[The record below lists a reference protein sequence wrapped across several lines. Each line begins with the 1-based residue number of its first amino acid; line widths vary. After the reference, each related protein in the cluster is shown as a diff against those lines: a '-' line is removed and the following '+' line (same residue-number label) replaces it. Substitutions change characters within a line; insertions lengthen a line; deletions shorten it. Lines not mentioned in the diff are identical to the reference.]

1 MFRKLGGGVQ
11 MFLVCHLIVTVTLG
25 MEADAGLR
33 DVVERN
39 GGLTRHPVC
48 FGDILK
54 KRRRRHVSLRNRTY
68 FWITICRPFVHSVK

>member
-1 MFRKLGGGVQ
+1 

-39 GGLTRHPVC
+39 GGLT
-48 FGDILK
+48 
-54 KRRRRHVSLRNRTY
+54 
-68 FWITICRPFVHSVK
+68 